1 MNIYENLATQALTS
15 FFYNEPLWKK
25 EILFDFLLEPF
36 SLKLADIL
44 GIKTQ
49 DNLKETIPD
58 FTVITNNNKR
68 YRYEVKINNS
78 ALTAS
83 ELEEGTRDAYLIRKT
98 YYYKSSIPSSNKIL
112 YWEDLFEKIDKLEA
126 TKDFARLDLIR
137 EYMREEKHTILLT
150 PHEVA
155 MLYSPETIIAV
166 YRMKE
171 KVLSLCKNYLDLDSN
186 KSRFEYKRTQDDENG
201 IGLYFNRKGY
211 DEDLFIGL
219 SPSIV
224 LFPSVYEKQKYF
236 SIAKYIEGSG
246 INERW
251 DLFEL
256 DKEILAK
263 CSSDSSDEKL
273 QEEFNKNVDEVM
285 EKIK

>member
-1 MNIYENLATQALTS
+1 MNIYENLATQAITS
-15 FFYNEPLWKK
+15 FFNNEPLWKK

-36 SLKLADIL
+36 SLKLADIMDV
-44 GIKTQ
+44 ITQ

-58 FTVITNNNKR
+58 FTIITKDNKR

-83 ELEEGTRDAYLIRKT
+83 ELEKDTRDVYLIRKN
-98 YYYKSSIPSSNKIL
+98 YYYESNIPSTNKKL
-112 YWEDLFEKIDKLEA
+112 YWEDLFEKIDKFEA

-137 EYMREEKHTILLT
+137 EYMHEEKHTLLLT

-171 KVLSLCKNYLDLDSN
+171 KVLSLCRNYLNSN
-186 KSRFEYKRTQDDENG
+186 ESRFEYKRTQDDENG
-201 IGLYFNRKGY
+201 IGFYFNRKGH

-224 LFPSVYEKQKYF
+224 LSPSVDEKQKYF

-251 DLFEL
+251 NLFEL

-263 CSSDSSDEKL
+263 CSSDEKL
-273 QEEFNKNVDEVM
+273 QEEFNKNVDEV
-285 EKIK
+285 IKNIK